1 MKSPW
6 EPPTLNETMMEAE
19 FNHLDHATW
28 ARDLSRP
35 SNLRAVSA
43 WQKARFAALSPHQKF
58 PFPA

>member
-1 MKSPW
+1 
-6 EPPTLNETMMEAE
+6 MEAE

-35 SNLRAVSA
+35 SNLRAVST